1 MKNFK
6 KVTIIIIATIS
17 VLFVANVFYL
27 VGLYNSIKEQT
38 LQTAEQCMQRA
49 NILEMIARQ
58 CRHLKVSGIETGVVE
73 LHLNVGLLRNG
84 LSIHEY
90 HQLVD
95 SLNINSNFT
104 QSLMSELGKEIR
116 QEVENGRL
124 PIDYSVLDS
133 LFMDELNRVKIY
145 PEKVTVLPIDSV
157 SDDVAGMWCVPFSD
171 TEGGEYIYNA
181 YISSMADHVLY
192 QMSGIVVTTFLIIL
206 VLSFAFWYLIHTVM
220 DLRTLED
227 IKDDFTNNMTHEL
240 KTPIAIAYS
249 ANDVLLNYY
258 DSCDREKQQSYL
270 RVALDQLTRL
280 SGLVETILSM
290 SMERRKTMTLSK
302 ETIRVREVLS
312 DLSNQQ
318 LIRAKKAVDIKLDVF
333 PDDLTIEA
341 DATHFVNVMNN
352 LIENSVKY
360 SDENVEIVITVTFD
374 TITIR
379 DNGIG
384 IAAKNLPLIF
394 NKFYR
399 VPQGNRH
406 DVRGYGIGLYYVKTI
421 VEKMGWSISVES
433 RLGEGTEFTIKM
445 YSDEK

>member
-1 MKNFK
+1 
-6 KVTIIIIATIS
+6 
-17 VLFVANVFYL
+17 
-27 VGLYNSIKEQT
+27 
-38 LQTAEQCMQRA
+38 
-49 NILEMIARQ
+49 
-58 CRHLKVSGIETGVVE
+58 
-73 LHLNVGLLRNG
+73 
-84 LSIHEY
+84 
-90 HQLVD
+90 
-95 SLNINSNFT
+95 
-104 QSLMSELGKEIR
+104 
-116 QEVENGRL
+116 
-124 PIDYSVLDS
+124 
-133 LFMDELNRVKIY
+133 
-145 PEKVTVLPIDSV
+145 
-157 SDDVAGMWCVPFSD
+157 
-171 TEGGEYIYNA
+171 
-181 YISSMADHVLY
+181 
-192 QMSGIVVTTFLIIL
+192 
-206 VLSFAFWYLIHTVM
+206 
-220 DLRTLED
+220 
-227 IKDDFTNNMTHEL
+227 
-240 KTPIAIAYS
+240 
-249 ANDVLLNYY
+249 
-258 DSCDREKQQSYL
+258 
-270 RVALDQLTRL
+270 
-280 SGLVETILSM
+280 M

-302 ETIRVREVLS
+302 ETIRVKEVLS
-312 DLSNQQ
+312 DLSNQL

-433 RLGEGTEFTIKM
+433 RLGEGTKFTIKM

>member
-58 CRHLKVSGIETGVVE
+58 RRHLKVSGIETDVVE
-73 LHLNVGLLRNG
+73 LHLNAGLLRNG

-124 PIDYSVLDS
+124 PIDYLVLDS

-227 IKDDFTNNMTHEL
+227 MKDDFTNNMTHEL

-302 ETIRVREVLS
+302 ETIRVKEVLS

-433 RLGEGTEFTIKM
+433 RLGEGTKFTIKM